1 MVKASK
7 GIMEKTRQKFRRG
20 PRKRGLSPITRAV
33 RKFAIGEK
41 AVIKIDSSI
50 QKGWPHNRF
59 HGLTG
64 TVVATQGRAYVLDV
78 RFGGKIKKA
87 IVFSEHLE
95 RA

>member
-1 MVKASK
+1 
-7 GIMEKTRQKFRRG
+7 MEKTRQKFRRS
-20 PRKRGLSPITRAV
+20 PRKRGLSPITRAL

-87 IVFSEHLE
+87 IVFAEHLE

>member
-7 GIMEKTRQKFRRG
+7 GIMEKTRQKFRRS
-20 PRKRGLSPITRAV
+20 PRERGLSPITRSFQ
-33 RKFAIGEK
+33 KFAIGEK
-41 AVIKIDSSI
+41 AVIKINASF

-87 IVFSEHLE
+87 IVFPEHLV
-95 RA
+95 RT

>member
-7 GIMEKTRQKFRRG
+7 GIMEKTRQKFRRS
-20 PRKRGLSPITRAV
+20 PRKRGLSPITRAF
-33 RKFAIGEK
+33 RRFEIGEK
-41 AVIKIDSSI
+41 ATILIDSSI

-87 IVFSEHLE
+87 IVSPEHLT

>member
-7 GIMEKTRQKFRRG
+7 GIMEKTRQKFRRS
-20 PRKRGLSPITRAV
+20 PRVRGLSPITRAF
-33 RKFAIGEK
+33 RKFEMGEK
-41 AVIKIDSSI
+41 VVIKIDSSF
-50 QKGWPHNRF
+50 QQGWPHNRF

-64 TVVATQGRAYVLDV
+64 TVVGKQGRAYVLDV

-87 IVFSEHLE
+87 IVTPEHLQ